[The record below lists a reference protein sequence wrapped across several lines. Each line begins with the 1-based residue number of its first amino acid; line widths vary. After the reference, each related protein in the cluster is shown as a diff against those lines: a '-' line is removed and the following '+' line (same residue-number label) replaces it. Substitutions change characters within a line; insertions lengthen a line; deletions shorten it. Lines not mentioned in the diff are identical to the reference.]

1 MKNRFVVTVLAALAL
16 SFVSSQS
23 FAQGPPINTDSPI
36 LLGISG
42 KAVRTFGKV
51 IRLNTLRQDGN
62 EIADPMNRRVTVWV
76 QPLALPYNFTDDF
89 QVAAIF
95 PYVNANLN
103 TRGPNFSSSGLGDI
117 QLFAKYAFYK
127 RDRKNETF
135 RLAGRVNFKL
145 PTGDEKDLPALGTGS
160 TDYSFAAVAGWI
172 KHRVGIYLEGGYG
185 LNTSNGAVNFGNN
198 FFYNLALG
206 YRLLPKV
213 YEKYPSPQ
221 LNGFLEINGAT
232 AAKNKINRVADANS
246 GGTTIFLSPGLQY
259 IGGRLWLV
267 EASLQYP
274 IINEPNGIQLGTSW
288 TASLGLR
295 LLLY

>member
-1 MKNRFVVTVLAALAL
+1 MKNRFAVTVLGALAL
-16 SFVSSQS
+16 SFVSTQS

-51 IRLNTLRQDGN
+51 MHLNTLRQDGN

-89 QVAAIF
+89 QVAAIL
-95 PYVNANLN
+95 PYVKANLN
-103 TRGPNFSSSGLGDI
+103 TRGPSFSNSGLGDI

-160 TDYSFAAVAGWI
+160 MDYSVAAVAGWI
-172 KHRVGIYLEGGYG
+172 KHRVGLYLEGGYA
-185 LNTSNGAVNFGNN
+185 LNTSNEAINFGNGV
-198 FFYNLALG
+198 FYNFALG

-213 YEKYPSPQ
+213 YETYPSPQ

-232 AAKNKINRVADANS
+232 GARNKVNGVVEANS

-267 EASLQYP
+267 EASFQYP
-274 IINEPNGIQLGTSW
+274 IIDEPNGVQLATNW

>member
-1 MKNRFVVTVLAALAL
+1 MRNQLIAILFAAMGLSLAASDSL
-16 SFVSSQS
+16 
-23 FAQGPPINTDSPI
+23 AQGPPINTDSPI

-51 IRLNTLRQDGN
+51 VRLNTLLQDGK
-62 EIADPMNRRVTVWV
+62 EIADPMSRAVTVWA

-89 QVAAIF
+89 QVAAIL
-95 PYVNANLN
+95 PYVNASLN
-103 TRGPNFSSSGLGDI
+103 TRGPNFSSSGLADI
-117 QLFAKYAFYK
+117 QFFAKYAFYK

-135 RLAGRVNFKL
+135 RVAGRVNVKL
-145 PTGDEKDLPALGTGS
+145 PTGNEQKTPALGTGS
-160 TDYSFAAVAGWI
+160 TDYTFSAVAGWI
-172 KHRVGIYLEGGYG
+172 KHRVGVYVEGGYA
-185 LNTSNGAVNFGNN
+185 LNTSNRGVNYGNGAV
-198 FFYNLALG
+198 YNLALG

-232 AAKNKINRVADANS
+232 AARNKANGVADANS
-246 GGTTIFLSPGLQY
+246 GGTSIFLSPGLQY
-259 IGGRLWLV
+259 VGGRLWLV
-267 EASLQYP
+267 EASFQYP
-274 IINEPNGIQLGTSW
+274 LLDEPNGLQLGTAW